1 MKKVDLD
8 DIVKELKHK
17 DFETIDLAV
26 LYNLV
31 ADNFY
36 FTGITISGYV
46 SVTLGEKTADK
57 YCSSTLV
64 KKLYEGNYIDEW
76 LFTLYFNIKKSLQ
89 QFKKEKGYKDNIDLR
104 KKLISINNLINEFCE
119 QLKVLEEKSMS
130 S

>member
-46 SVTLGEKTADK
+46 SVTLGEKTADR

-64 KKLYEGNYIDEW
+64 KKLYEENYIDEW

-89 QFKKEKGYKDNIDLR
+89 QLKKEKGYKDNIDLR

-119 QLKVLEEKSMS
+119 QLKVLEEKFMHS
-130 S
+130 